1 MPKRRMA
8 MKSEAILPRK
18 NIQTVGVVGGGLMG
32 SGYAQLCAQSGY
44 TVKCCEVND
53 EILQRGLASID
64 GRLAGAV
71 AAGQIPGDVKAQVL
85 GRISGTTDLG
95 ALSGCDLVIEAITED
110 MGAKKAIFA
119 TLDRVCPK
127 DVVLATNTSVLSIL
141 DLAVATGR
149 PDKVL
154 GIHMNPLMFPV
165 AELVR
170 TIATSDETVEVA
182 SIFSQSLGKGVVI
195 AKDIPG
201 FIANRLITPLILDA
215 IRMVE
220 SGEATRDDIDTI
232 FAKGMGWF
240 MGPLAMADGIG
251 LDTLLMGSEAV
262 YDYTKDPRF
271 VPPTLLRKMVTAG
284 WLGMK
289 TGKGFYEYGG

>member
-1 MPKRRMA
+1 MVMN
-8 MKSEAILPRK
+8 SDTIVPRK
-18 NIQTVGVVGGGLMG
+18 DITTVGVVGCGLMG
-32 SGYAQLCAQSGY
+32 SGYVQLCAQSGY
-44 TVKCCEVND
+44 LVKCREVSD
-53 EILQRGLASID
+53 DVLQRGLASIEA
-64 GRLAGAV
+64 RLTDAV

-85 GRISGTTDLG
+85 GRISGTTDLA
-95 ALSGCDLVIEAITED
+95 ALAGCDLVIEAVTED
-110 MGAKKAIFA
+110 MEVKKQIFSA
-119 TLDRVCPK
+119 LDGICPK

-141 DLAVATGR
+141 DLAMTTGR
-149 PDKVL
+149 PDKVV

-165 AELVR
+165 AEIVR
-170 TIATSDETVEVA
+170 TIATGEETIQVA
-182 SIFSQSLGKGVVI
+182 LAFSRSLGKGVVI

-201 FIANRLITPLILDA
+201 FIANRLITPLLLDA

-220 SGEATRDDIDTI
+220 SGEASRDDIDTI

-240 MGPLAMADGIG
+240 MGPLGMSDGIG

-262 YDYTKDPRF
+262 YDYAKDQRF
-271 VPPTLLRKMVTAG
+271 APPTLLRKMVAAG

>member
-1 MPKRRMA
+1 MVMN
-8 MKSEAILPRK
+8 SDAIVPRTVIK
-18 NIQTVGVVGGGLMG
+18 TVGVVGCGLMG
-32 SGYAQLCAQSGY
+32 SGYVQICAQSGY
-44 TVKCCEVND
+44 LVTCCEMND
-53 EILQRGLASID
+53 ELLKRGLASIHA
-64 GRLAGAV
+64 RLTEAV
-71 AAGQIPGDVKAQVL
+71 ASGQIPGEVKEQVF
-85 GRISGTTDLG
+85 GRISGGTDLG
-95 ALSGCDLVIEAITED
+95 ALSGCDLIIEAVTED
-110 MGAKKAIFA
+110 LGVKKIIFSA
-119 TLDRVCPK
+119 LDRVCPK

-141 DLAVATGR
+141 DLARATQR

-165 AELVR
+165 AEIVR
-170 TIATSDETVEVA
+170 TIATSEDTVQVA
-182 SIFSQSLGKGVVI
+182 SAFSRSLGKDVVI

-201 FIANRLITPLILDA
+201 FIANRLITPLLLDA

-251 LDTLLMGSEAV
+251 LDTLLKGSEAV
-262 YDYTKDPRF
+262 YDYTKDSRF
-271 VPPTLLRKMVTAG
+271 IVPTLLRKMVVAG